1 MAKTQL
7 LTPQREAAP
16 TTTSDVLPEVKVRNF
31 GPDTLYIAISDDEVK
46 TVPPFLNP
54 EMGERLE
61 VRQAKSAKTE
71 YLETSAGK
79 LPMIEATDVN
89 IGYSKATSRSQL
101 SNLEVH
107 DLNVN
112 DDWAFNILPMK
123 DALKLMGG
131 FKPKSR
137 VGFGYVDPRTARR
150 YECPTQHTVI
160 VVVAMGEELRER
172 MLLEA

>member
-1 MAKTQL
+1 MANTQL
-7 LTPQREAAP
+7 LTPQQEAAS
-16 TTTSDVLPEVKVRNF
+16 TAASDALPEVQIRNF

-46 TVPPFLNP
+46 TIQPFLNP

-61 VRQAKSAKTE
+61 VRQAKSARPKYLKTNVGE
-71 YLETSAGK
+71 
-79 LPMIEATDVN
+79 LPMIEATDVS
-89 IGYSKATSRSQL
+89 IGYSKATSSSQL
-101 SNLEVH
+101 SNLEVR

-112 DDWAFNILPMK
+112 DKWAFNILPMK

-160 VVVAMGEELRER
+160 VVVAMGDELRK
-172 MLLEA
+172 LLGA